1 MHEHKLPKTP
11 AYSKEAP
18 WFEHWWGFLIPP
30 DSCTQLLLVFF
41 TPVQSLPF
49 PQWQTSASLS
59 AARSS
64 CRVANPVC
72 WSWKM
77 NIKKCILAWK
87 ADSGAT
93 TTNLAWF
100 WSESMSVWSC
110 VLGWKLKKFKDSWNN
125 SEVGCKSALICLL
138 IQAQLENCTVSIVI
152 STLSIT
158 LLQLKTVL
166 FFYMRW
172 GVRCMPII
180 IHPHPVVSLVL
191 CMNSPC
197 VTSGKPVFF
206 SHLLNAEL
214 LSTVA
219 SYEVKHNSLL
229 SLILTEK
236 VNFQN
241 KLQ

>member
-18 WFEHWWGFLIPP
+18 WFEHWWGFFIPP

-125 SEVGCKSALICLL
+125 SEVGCKSAFI
-138 IQAQLENCTVSIVI
+138 I
-152 STLSIT
+152 SRPNW
-158 LLQLKTVL
+158 KTVL
-166 FFYMRW
+166 
-172 GVRCMPII
+172 
-180 IHPHPVVSLVL
+180 
-191 CMNSPC
+191 SP
-197 VTSGKPVFF
+197 
-206 SHLLNAEL
+206 
-214 LSTVA
+214 
-219 SYEVKHNSLL
+219 
-229 SLILTEK
+229 
-236 VNFQN
+236 
-241 KLQ
+241 